1 MHHPRHS
8 AAGVPVVLMP
18 VLILLAAASPGG
30 PCTCTPGRQHST
42 VGVTHLEAA
51 ASLEFWCWQQ
61 DAVTHASVDQLVQ
74 HLVAALH
81 VGWPGQDMQQHTRC
95 STQRRTTN
103 IVQRLGTGLPLQQA
117 CGSSKANQPANL
129 RQVICATLAGVV
141 VQPADVVRC
150 QMWRGMIR
158 GVGCAKQ
165 EERLVRQ

>member
-1 MHHPRHS
+1 MDHIEQRLVS
-8 AAGVPVVLMP
+8 AVK
-18 VLILLAAASPGG
+18 
-30 PCTCTPGRQHST
+30 CGR
-42 VGVTHLEAA
+42 
-51 ASLEFWCWQQ
+51 
-61 DAVTHASVDQLVQ
+61 LVQ
-74 HLVAALH
+74 DRQRPPVCR
-81 VGWPGQDMQQHTRC
+81 TRL
-95 STQRRTTN
+95 RTTN

-141 VQPADVVRC
+141 VQPAGVVRC